1 MSTNSASAP
10 PATRRR
16 GDDARAEAIV
26 AARALLAEGGPSA
39 VTLKAVGARMGV
51 GHANLIHH
59 FGSAAGLQA
68 ALMDRVVR
76 DLAERIAGGLE
87 ALQPGELGQRKLLD
101 AVFDAFGSGT
111 DQGGAAELAAALVLA
126 REGERAAGLAEVVR
140 DLAVRVARLAG
151 GDAEAQAKATGLV
164 LTAAYMAFAD
174 ALIGPILGDMLG
186 VSRDYPRQLA
196 LSAGAAVLTG
206 PVSPDQGAG
215 KP

>member
-1 MSTNSASAP
+1 MSTNPPAAP

-39 VTLKAVGARMGV
+39 VTLKAVGERMGV

-101 AVFDAFGSGT
+101 AVFDAFGAGP

-151 GDAEAQAKATGLV
+151 GDAEAQANATGLV

-174 ALIGPILGDMLG
+174 AMIGPILGDMLG

-196 LSAGAAVLTG
+196 LSAGVAVLTG

-215 KP
+215 TP